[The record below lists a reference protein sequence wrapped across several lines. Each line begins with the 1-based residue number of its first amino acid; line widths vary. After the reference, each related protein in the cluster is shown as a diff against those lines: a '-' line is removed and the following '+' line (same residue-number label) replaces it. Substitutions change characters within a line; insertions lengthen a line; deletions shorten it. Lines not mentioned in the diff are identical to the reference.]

1 MIQEEGRPKGRPR
14 RWPGTCTAYHGD
26 GKNFAGLPD
35 EFWGYYARG
44 HDSKGAFCMVVMYSG
59 DEKDVDSTIHAY
71 EEWLAGRRSAGL
83 HE

>member
-1 MIQEEGRPKGRPR
+1 MIEEEDARKVAAALAGNLRGVSLD
-14 RWPGTCTAYHGD
+14 A
-26 GKNFAGLPD
+26 KNFAGLPD